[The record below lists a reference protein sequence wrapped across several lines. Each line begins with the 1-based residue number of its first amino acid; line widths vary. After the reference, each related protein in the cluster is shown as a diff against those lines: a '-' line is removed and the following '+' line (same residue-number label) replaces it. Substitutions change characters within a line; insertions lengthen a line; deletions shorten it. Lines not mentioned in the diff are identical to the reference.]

1 MKQLGYKIRL
11 LGFFTGL
18 PFILGLMATFYG
30 CKQHTIRTV
39 YPTLNDG
46 RYDSEF
52 PYRACSEQ
60 LTQLVKSIKKIS
72 CYTEYEVFIY
82 AESAK
87 RTLKNLETLDPAI
100 GALNIS
106 KTHEAQAGTATVIA
120 SDAAGIALLSCYHIV
135 DYPDTIV
142 SYFKP
147 EIAGNSEYVYSI
159 SIKRSQHIIVRD
171 LSLLLNFN
179 IVAYDKEADLVV
191 LGTKDKPE
199 TLPPPIVYPLGKSKD
214 TEWGSFVYA
223 IGYPL
228 GQQMITKGI
237 VSNPNFDGEGSFLI
251 DAPFNTGFSG
261 GLILAIKDGVPNF
274 EIVGLGKSVSANYE
288 YFLKPAKG
296 RHEMVYNPNLPY
308 EDDIY
313 VSLKKELNYGITNV
327 ISTEKLHKFYQQH
340 KKQIH
345 GKGYD
350 LDAFFKE

>member
-1 MKQLGYKIRL
+1 MKPIVPHQRL
-11 LGFFTGL
+11 LG
-18 PFILGLMATFYG
+18 ILNKAPTFAVIALLLVG

-60 LTQLVKSIKKIS
+60 LTQLVKSVKKIS

-82 AESAK
+82 PESAK
-87 RTLKNLETLDPAI
+87 RTLKSLQTQDPAR
-100 GALNIS
+100 GALNIT
-106 KTHEAQAGTATVIA
+106 KAHEAQAGTATVIA
-120 SDAAGIALLSCYHIV
+120 SDPSGIALLSCYHIM

-147 EIAGNSEYVYSI
+147 EITASSEYVYSV

-171 LSLLLNFN
+171 LSLLLNFS
-179 IVAYDKEADLVV
+179 IIAYDKEADLAV

-199 TLPPPIVYPLGKSKD
+199 SQVFPIAYPLGKSKD

-223 IGYPL
+223 VGYPL

-261 GLILAIKDGVPNF
+261 GIILAIKDGVPNF

-288 YFLKPAKG
+288 YYLKPAKG

-308 EDDIY
+308 EEDIY

-327 ISTEKLHKFYQQH
+327 ISTEKILKFYQKH
-340 KKQIH
+340 KDHIH
-345 GKGYD
+345 AKGFN
-350 LDAFFKE
+350 LDKFFSE